1 MIYKHSK
8 PTKFR
13 ARNQFQTIR
22 AIVIFTCA
30 SLIFFS
36 TIESAMAHYPMGGRT
51 PANFWEGLL
60 SGMGHPIIGIDHLAF
75 VVAVGLIAA
84 TIPNCIS
91 ILASFIATAML
102 GTGIHILSIDL
113 PLTEIAI
120 AFSVVA
126 FGVMLTFKQKFN
138 TLLLIIFAGI
148 AGIFHGYAYG
158 EAIIGAEMTPLLE
171 YLVGFSAMQLFIALL
186 AMNFV
191 QLISNFWQNQFFS
204 LNPFFRFSYKWYWSC
219 IFQKCYFELR

>member
-8 PTKFR
+8 STKLR
-13 ARNQFQTIR
+13 AGNQFKTIR
-22 AIVIFTCA
+22 SIVIFTCA

-36 TIESAMAHYPMGGRT
+36 TVELAMAHHPMGGTT

-84 TIPNCIS
+84 IIPNCIL
-91 ILASFIATAML
+91 ILASFLATAML
-102 GTGIHILSIDL
+102 GTGIHLLSIDL

-120 AFSVVA
+120 AISVVA
-126 FGVMLTFKQKFN
+126 FGAMLAFKQKLN
-138 TLLLIIFAGI
+138 TLLLIIFAGL

-158 EAIIGAEMTPLLE
+158 EAIIGAEMTSLLA
-171 YLVGFSAMQLFIALL
+171 YLIGFTAIQLFIALL
-186 AMNFV
+186 AMKFA
-191 QLISNFWQNQFFS
+191 QLISNYWQNQFFY
-204 LNPFFRFSYKWYWSC
+204 LIRFFGLAISAIGVVFLTSAILS
-219 IFQKCYFELR
+219 

>member
-8 PTKFR
+8 STTFKTK
-13 ARNQFQTIR
+13 NQFKTIK
-22 AIVIFTCA
+22 ATVIFTCA

-36 TIESAMAHYPMGGRT
+36 TVESAMAHHPMGGRT

-84 TIPNCIS
+84 TIPNGIS
-91 ILASFIATAML
+91 IIASFIATAML
-102 GTGIHILSIDL
+102 GTGIHLLSIDL

-120 AFSVVA
+120 AFSVVV
-126 FGVMLTFKQKFN
+126 FGVMLAFKQKLN

-158 EAIIGAEMTPLLE
+158 EAIIGAEMTPLLA
-171 YLVGFSAMQLFIALL
+171 YLVGFTAIQLFIALL
-186 AMNFV
+186 AMRLAELV
-191 QLISNFWQNQFFS
+191 SNYWQNQFFS
-204 LNPFFRFSYKWYWSC
+204 LMGFLGLVISAIGMVFFTSAIFS
-219 IFQKCYFELR
+219 

>member
-8 PTKFR
+8 STKFR
-13 ARNQFQTIR
+13 AENQFKTIK
-22 AIVIFTCA
+22 ATVIFTCA

-36 TIESAMAHYPMGGRT
+36 TVESAMAHHPMGGIT

-84 TIPNCIS
+84 TIPNGIL
-91 ILASFIATAML
+91 ILASFLATAML
-102 GTGIHILSIDL
+102 GTGIHLLSIDL

-120 AFSVVA
+120 AFSVVV
-126 FGVMLTFKQKFN
+126 FGVMLAFKQKLN

-158 EAIIGAEMTPLLE
+158 EAIIGAEMTPLLA
-171 YLVGFSAMQLFIALL
+171 YLIGFTAIQLFIALL
-186 AMNFV
+186 AMKFTELV
-191 QLISNFWQNQFFS
+191 SNYWQNQFLALIRFLGLAIS
-204 LNPFFRFSYKWYWSC
+204 AIGVVFFTNA
-219 IFQKCYFELR
+219 IL

>member
-8 PTKFR
+8 STKLR
-13 ARNQFQTIR
+13 AGNQFKTIR
-22 AIVIFTCA
+22 SIVIFICA

-36 TIESAMAHYPMGGRT
+36 TVELAMAHHPMGGTT

-84 TIPNCIS
+84 IIPNCIL
-91 ILASFIATAML
+91 ILASFLATAML
-102 GTGIHILSIDL
+102 GKGIHLLSIDL

-120 AFSVVA
+120 AISVVA
-126 FGVMLTFKQKFN
+126 FGAMLAFKQKLN
-138 TLLLIIFAGI
+138 TLLLIIFGGL

-158 EAIIGAEMTPLLE
+158 EAIIGA
-171 YLVGFSAMQLFIALL
+171 
-186 AMNFV
+186 
-191 QLISNFWQNQFFS
+191 
-204 LNPFFRFSYKWYWSC
+204 
-219 IFQKCYFELR
+219 